1 MKNLEKGIEILKIL
15 NSNSF
20 EAYIVGGAVRDYLL
34 NIDSND
40 IDITTNA
47 TYSDICLLFNDVKN
61 EGEKYHSCR
70 VVFME
75 EEFEITTYRKDLSY
89 LDHRH
94 PITAKATALK
104 EDLVRRDFTINAL
117 AMNSNYE
124 IIDIFNGMDDLKNKL
139 IRTIG
144 DADIRFNE
152 DSLRVL
158 RAIYYSAKLDFKLDT
173 NIVNAFSKNYVG
185 YLKEEYVKTMLI
197 KIISTNSL

>member
-1 MKNLEKGIEILKIL
+1 HLP
-15 NSNSF
+15 S
-20 EAYIVGGAVRDYLL
+20 
-34 NIDSND
+34 
-40 IDITTNA
+40 
-47 TYSDICLLFNDVKN
+47 FNDVKN

-94 PITAKATALK
+94 PITAKAITLK

-197 KIISTNSL
+197 KIISTNSNRGLEYINKFNVKIFWNFKFN